1 MVDYKYILII
11 LCIIQILL
19 NIYFVIT
26 NKEDLTIG
34 LTEIIISII
43 IIILTIQ
50 QIKG

>member
-1 MVDYKYILII
+1 MVDYKYILMI

-19 NIYFVIT
+19 NICLVIT

-50 QIKG
+50 QINR

>member
-1 MVDYKYILII
+1 MVDYKYILMI
-11 LCIIQILL
+11 LCIIQVLL
-19 NIYFVIT
+19 NIYLVIT

-50 QIKG
+50 QINR